1 MTPVDINNAD
11 KPLSK
16 SSICQAAP
24 NSVEKASS
32 AARAIFHASSKPLV
46 PVTAFT
52 HPLFKTNL
60 FVRPRVLRNTAVET
74 CTGMAFMCEWYLTL
88 ACQPGS
94 LWCLDRGD
102 SFSHEHRAAINF
114 NNAWLGGMM

>member
-11 KPLSK
+11 EPLSE
-16 SSICQAAP
+16 SSVCQATP
-24 NSVEKASS
+24 DSVEKASS

-46 PVTAFT
+46 PVTAFA

-60 FVRPRVLRNTAVET
+60 FARPRVPRNTAVET
-74 CTGMAFMCEWYLTL
+74 CTGMAFMCERYLTL
-88 ACQPGS
+88 ACRPGS

-102 SFSHEHRAAINF
+102 SFSREHRAAINF
-114 NNAWLGGMM
+114 NNARLGGTM